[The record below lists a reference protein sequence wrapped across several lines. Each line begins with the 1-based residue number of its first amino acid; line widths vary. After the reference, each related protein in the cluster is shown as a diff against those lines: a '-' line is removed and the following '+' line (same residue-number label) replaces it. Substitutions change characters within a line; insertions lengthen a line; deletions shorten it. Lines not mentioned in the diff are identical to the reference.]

1 MSAYVLTPLGIVGP
15 ATRFVVTQFFFVL
28 GRQLYN
34 RPRMRRRVACPR
46 LVQLNRVRL
55 CFFYCIKPSH
65 YLKYKASSGEWLD
78 DGLVLIYCLLH
89 WKDGGQTANWPSPEK
104 KAKNT

>member
-46 LVQLNRVRL
+46 LVQLNRVR
-55 CFFYCIKPSH
+55 
-65 YLKYKASSGEWLD
+65 
-78 DGLVLIYCLLH
+78 
-89 WKDGGQTANWPSPEK
+89 
-104 KAKNT
+104 